1 MNLLWDT
8 LAVAWKELQ
17 VLARDRGA
25 LAIFLGLPLLI
36 AGLMNAPQ
44 IASWQ
49 NEEEPQLS
57 LGLLVV
63 NEDEGAFG
71 EQVVNALAG
80 IGILQIEEV
89 ADMATADDQVAER
102 EADAAVIIPA
112 GFSRQIDAYE
122 PTTVQ
127 LIVDPTQQATV
138 SLITGVLD
146 SVVAEVNM
154 VGEIRYGIRA
164 VLDKS
169 GVLEGADAAVR
180 QGVEAQTLGVIM
192 TQLNERRE
200 RPAIAVRSE
209 DMTGK
214 TTTDLMNITVTAM
227 MPGIAVLFAFF
238 VSTAVISSVYGEK
251 DQGSFRRLLA
261 APISRGAIVAG
272 KMIAYMV
279 VVFLQI
285 GIMIV
290 ISNLL
295 FGLPIGESP
304 LALISLTLLLALVVT
319 GIGLFLTAVTRTEKQ
334 AFAWAM
340 VLSFVLGAVGGALHG
355 IPMPLVY
362 RSSSF
367 LGTLSRLTPQG
378 NAMEGYVS
386 ILAEGAGM
394 VEIMP
399 QLLALLVMTAVLYMV
414 AVWRFRFE

>member
-63 NEDEGAFG
+63 NEDEGAYG

-80 IGILQIEEV
+80 IGIIEVEEV
-89 ADMATADDQVAER
+89 ADTATADDRVTER
-102 EADAAVIIPA
+102 EAEAAVIIPA
-112 GFSRQIDAYE
+112 GLSRQIDAYE
-122 PTTVQ
+122 PTAVQ
-127 LIVDPTQQATV
+127 LIIDPTQEATV

-164 VLDKS
+164 VLDES

-285 GIMIV
+285 GIMIA

-386 ILAEGAGM
+386 ILVEGAGM
-394 VEIMP
+394 VEVMP
-399 QLLALLVMTAVLYMV
+399 QLLTLLVMTVVLYVV